1 MKHGTAVVSMVDCSS
16 NMLTNE
22 RLTTSVGIDETP
34 AMSISKPYMDIAMT
48 RKPGNKVNTYR

>member
-1 MKHGTAVVSMVDCSS
+1 MVDCSS